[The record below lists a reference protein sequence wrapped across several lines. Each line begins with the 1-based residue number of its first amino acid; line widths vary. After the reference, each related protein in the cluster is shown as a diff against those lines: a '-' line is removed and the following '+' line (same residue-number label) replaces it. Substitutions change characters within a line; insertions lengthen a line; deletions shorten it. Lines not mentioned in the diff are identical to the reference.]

1 MTELKGF
8 KIAATW
14 VLVLMQ
20 IESDIKQNMS
30 LLIHTQSSK
39 IVNESDIDNA
49 FESVY
54 TKIISNMQKS
64 LGRGSG

>member
-1 MTELKGF
+1 
-8 KIAATW
+8 
-14 VLVLMQ
+14 MQ

-64 LGRGSG
+64 LGKGSGWIIDSVMEHNIRP

>member
-39 IVNESDIDNA
+39 IVNQSDIDNA

>member
-1 MTELKGF
+1 MSF
-8 KIAATW
+8 SA
-14 VLVLMQ
+14 MQ

-39 IVNESDIDNA
+39 IVNESDIDNE

>member
-64 LGRGSG
+64 LGKGSG

>member
-1 MTELKGF
+1 
-8 KIAATW
+8 
-14 VLVLMQ
+14 MQ